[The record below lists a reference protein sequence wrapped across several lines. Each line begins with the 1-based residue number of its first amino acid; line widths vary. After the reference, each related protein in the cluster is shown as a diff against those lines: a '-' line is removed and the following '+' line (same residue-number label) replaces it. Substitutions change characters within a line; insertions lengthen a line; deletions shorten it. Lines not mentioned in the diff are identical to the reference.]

1 MRAKNSF
8 FRFKQF
14 AIQQAQSAMKVCTDS
29 CLLGATASPP
39 LHGSILDI
47 GTGTGLLSLMLAQK
61 TDTAAITAI
70 EIDAGASQEA
80 GANFSESPWSGR
92 LQVLH
97 TSFQDYVTTCNARF
111 DFIISNPPFFED
123 NLLSGNHHKDLAL
136 HSTALSLAELAS
148 GVAALLSSHGCFT
161 YMLPV
166 YESSVLLGHLEQYG
180 IFAHRIDTVFHREGN
195 KPLRDIVHCGF
206 SNKEAKRD
214 SIIIRDSQN
223 QYTEKFREL
232 LAPYY
237 LIF

>member
-1 MRAKNSF
+1 MREKNSF

-14 AIQQAQSAMKVCTDS
+14 NVQQAQSAMKVCTDS

-47 GTGTGLLSLMLAQK
+47 GTGTGLLALMLAQK
-61 TDTAAITAI
+61 TDTAAITAL
-70 EIDAGASQEA
+70 EIDTGASQEA
-80 GANFSESPWSGR
+80 GANFSGSPWSDR
-92 LQVLH
+92 LNVLN
-97 TSFQDYVTTCNARF
+97 TSFQDYVKTCDTRF

-123 NLLSGNHHKDLAL
+123 NLLTGNLHKDLAL

-148 GVAALLSSHGCFT
+148 GVASLLSPEGCFT

-166 YESSVLLGHLEQYG
+166 YESSVLISHLEQHG
-180 IFAHRIDTVFHREGN
+180 IFAGRIDTVYHKESS
-195 KPLRDIVHCGF
+195 KPLRTIVCCGF
-206 SNKEAKRD
+206 EKKAIKRD
-214 SIIIRDSQN
+214 TIIIRDALN
-223 QYTEKFREL
+223 QYTERFREL